1 MINKKILKIS
11 FACILGLVTLA
22 SCNTNNDDEEWYG
35 LGFEVATN
43 SRSQFLIGE
52 KPTAS
57 MFDFIGY
64 EDGEEVKIDPK
75 DVTIEDNKSLTK
87 DDTKLK
93 FKWKNYTTTYD
104 ISVLDSLFSD
114 CSMMEKAL
122 FKYTE
127 PEHTLNKKGTE
138 PDPSSDDVNV
148 NQVDSRAAK
157 KETRTDLDGNR
168 SAYLADVSYGSN
180 FSFDFNTD
188 QEGYLYLYASVASNN
203 YSWGQVSEKYKT
215 SINGSRELDLSKV
228 VEVTNNE
235 KIIPT
240 SENMYIPSSIVT
252 EKQMDE
258 ASSLKSDWERVLYY
272 SLRKFE
278 RKWIGR
284 IPLENGMNS
293 IKLNINKSIGKT
305 FSAYQDMAC
314 GNWKN
319 IEMKFVTKGE
329 KLNPKSLEVLK
340 QPKQNYLVGEK
351 FSLDGALLFLHLDNN
366 LTEEIDISKVKISN
380 TNGLKPQDKFVEIEY
395 QGVKTSIPVT
405 VTNKVVGN
413 LEEDNSPIKYVE
425 PVHDRDKNN
434 KTENEVG
441 EGFIIDTTS
450 TKIGT
455 KRIEN
460 NKFLENVSAYSKFN
474 YSYDAAEQKGKFDVY
489 AYVASNGAKWGDA
502 SKIWPNATNGCLASK
517 AIDFTKFVTLT
528 NNGENGV
535 VSENAKINQ
544 SNLAKNDD
552 KNILGEYDKKDENG
566 KWDSWGTCTY
576 YLLNNFTRVH
586 LGSVD
591 IKKGDNNISIN
602 IGYNGVGFG
611 YASSL
616 CGNWDKIELI
626 YVDDNIDTEVNNVVA
641 INNDT
646 KKSLYSFG
654 EKFVVS
660 DNKFIGYTKD
670 GVECNINNSDV
681 ELIEEC
687 SVVCDTNATIRYNNK
702 EYNIPLKANS
712 NDYKQTFKKLNDET
726 AFVKYVEKSTDEAKK
741 AGIIDQK
748 LSKDKYLEKASTTS
762 YFEFV
767 LDIGEDN
774 KVVDLTA
781 EMASNV
787 YDYRN
792 INTDKEDNYD
802 PEIPGLY
809 DNASGR
815 KFVGSSDMQ
824 INKFVKLTNT
834 VNETTTEFTADETS
848 VVKGHLLNA
857 EDNEMADK
865 FRVNG
870 VLNNNVS
877 WGFATHACMENFQT
891 IHLGQVKLSK
901 GKNVVRINLFG
912 EEYKNSFSFNG
923 IACGNWKSV
932 TLTIK

>member
-11 FACILGLVTLA
+11 FACILSLVTLA

-52 KPTAS
+52 KPTTS
-57 MFDFIGY
+57 MFNFIGY

-75 DVTIEDNKSLTK
+75 DVTIEENKSLTK

-104 ISVLDSLFSD
+104 ISVLDSLVSD
-114 CSMMEKAL
+114 CSLMEKGL

-127 PEHTLNKKGTE
+127 SEHTLNKKGTE
-138 PDPSSDDVNV
+138 PDPSSEDVNV

-157 KETRTDLDGNR
+157 KETRTDFDGNKF
-168 SAYLADVSYGSN
+168 AYLADVSYGSN

-215 SINGSRELDLSKV
+215 SINGSSELDLSKV

-235 KIIPT
+235 KTIST

-258 ASSLKSDWERVLYY
+258 ASSLKSDWEKVLYY

-278 RKWIGR
+278 RKWICK

-293 IKLNINKSIGKT
+293 IKLNINKSTGKT

-351 FSLDGALLFLHLDNN
+351 FSLDGALLFLHTDNN
-366 LTEEIDISKVKISN
+366 LTEEIDISKVIISN
-380 TNGLKPQDKFVEIEY
+380 TKGLMPKDKFVEIEY
-395 QGVKTSIPVT
+395 KGVKTSIPVN

-413 LEEDNSPIKYVE
+413 LEEDNSPIKYIE
-425 PVHDRDKNN
+425 PVHNRDKNN

-441 EGFIIDTTS
+441 EGFTVDTTS
-450 TKIGT
+450 AKIGT

-460 NKFLENVSAYSKFN
+460 NRYLENVSAYSKFN
-474 YSYDAAEQKGKFDVY
+474 YSYDAAEQKGKFDIY

-502 SKIWPNATNGCLASK
+502 SKIWSNATKGCLGSK

-528 NNGENGV
+528 NNGKEYPLN
-535 VSENAKINQ
+535 SDAKIGQ
-544 SNLAKNDD
+544 TDLDESMDP
-552 KNILGEYDKKDENG
+552 NILGEYKENESW
-566 KWDSWGTCTY
+566 KSWGTCTY
-576 YLLNNFTRVH
+576 YLFQNFKRIH
-586 LGSVD
+586 LGTID
-591 IKKGDNNISIN
+591 IKNGKNDISIN
-602 IGYNGVGFG
+602 IGYNQGGFG

-616 CGNWDKIELI
+616 CGNWDRIEFIYMDEETDLSIKEIKIESMPKTT
-626 YVDDNIDTEVNNVVA
+626 YT
-641 INNDT
+641 
-646 KKSLYSFG
+646 FG
-654 EKFVVS
+654 EKFS
-660 DNKFIGYTKD
+660 KDNMKLFGYTADNIEIAIDLNDVEIVDDTPLYNDKD
-670 GVECNINNSDV
+670 VVLRYKGVEF
-681 ELIEEC
+681 
-687 SVVCDTNATIRYNNK
+687 TIPVKVQNTITQN
-702 EYNIPLKANS
+702 
-712 NDYKQTFKKLNDET
+712 FKKLNDET
-726 AFVKYVEKSTDEAKK
+726 NVINYIEMSTDDTKK
-741 AGIIDQK
+741 ANTIYTK
-748 LSKDKYLEKASTTS
+748 LTNEIYIEKVSTTS

-781 EMASNV
+781 EIASNIYV
-787 YDYRN
+787 YKN
-792 INTDKEDNYD
+792 INTDKADNYD

-834 VNETTTEFTADETS
+834 VNETTTEFIADETS

-865 FRVNG
+865 FRVDG
-870 VLNNNVS
+870 VLNNSVS

-912 EEYKNSFSFNG
+912 EEYKNGFSFNG

>member
-11 FACILGLVTLA
+11 FACILSLVTLA

-52 KPTAS
+52 KPTTS
-57 MFDFIGY
+57 MFNFIGY

-75 DVTIEDNKSLTK
+75 DVTIEENKSLTK

-104 ISVLDSLFSD
+104 ISVLDSLVSD
-114 CSMMEKAL
+114 CSLMEKGL

-138 PDPSSDDVNV
+138 PDPSSEDVNV

-157 KETRTDLDGNR
+157 KETRTDFDGNKF
-168 SAYLADVSYGSN
+168 AYLADVSYGSN

-215 SINGSRELDLSKV
+215 SINGSSELDLSKV

-235 KIIPT
+235 KAIST

-258 ASSLKSDWERVLYY
+258 ASSLKSDWEKVLYY

-278 RKWIGR
+278 RKWICK

-293 IKLNINKSIGKT
+293 IKLNINKSTGKT

-351 FSLDGALLFLHLDNN
+351 FSLDGALLFLHTDNN
-366 LTEEIDISKVKISN
+366 LTEEIDISKVIISN
-380 TNGLKPQDKFVEIEY
+380 TKGLMPKDKFVEIEY
-395 QGVKTSIPVT
+395 KGVKTSIPVN

-413 LEEDNSPIKYVE
+413 LEEDNSPIKYIE
-425 PVHDRDKNN
+425 PVHNRDKNN

-441 EGFIIDTTS
+441 EGFTVDTTS
-450 TKIGT
+450 AKIGT

-460 NKFLENVSAYSKFN
+460 NRYLENVSAYSKFN
-474 YSYDAAEQKGKFDVY
+474 YSYDAAEQKGKFDIY

-502 SKIWPNATNGCLASK
+502 SKIWSNATNGCLGSK

-528 NNGENGV
+528 NNGKEYPLN
-535 VSENAKINQ
+535 SDAKIGQ
-544 SNLAKNDD
+544 TDLDESMDP
-552 KNILGEYDKKDENG
+552 NILGEYKENESW
-566 KWDSWGTCTY
+566 KSWGTCTY
-576 YLLNNFTRVH
+576 YLFQNFKRIH
-586 LGSVD
+586 LGTID
-591 IKKGDNNISIN
+591 IKNGKNDISIN
-602 IGYNGVGFG
+602 IGYNQGGFG

-616 CGNWDKIELI
+616 CGNWDRIEFIYMDEETDLSIKEIKIESMPKTT
-626 YVDDNIDTEVNNVVA
+626 YT
-641 INNDT
+641 
-646 KKSLYSFG
+646 FG
-654 EKFVVS
+654 EKFS
-660 DNKFIGYTKD
+660 KDNMKLFGYTADNIEIAIDLNDVEIVDDTPLYNDKD
-670 GVECNINNSDV
+670 VVLRYKGVEF
-681 ELIEEC
+681 
-687 SVVCDTNATIRYNNK
+687 TIPVKVQNTITQN
-702 EYNIPLKANS
+702 
-712 NDYKQTFKKLNDET
+712 FKKLNDET
-726 AFVKYVEKSTDEAKK
+726 NVINYIEMSTDDTKK
-741 AGIIDQK
+741 ANTIYTK
-748 LSKDKYLEKASTTS
+748 LANEIYIEKVSTTS

-781 EMASNV
+781 EIASNIYV
-787 YDYRN
+787 YKN
-792 INTDKEDNYD
+792 INTDKADNYD

-809 DNASGR
+809 DNASGK

-834 VNETTTEFTADETS
+834 VNEKTTEFIADETS

-865 FRVNG
+865 FRVDG
-870 VLNNNVS
+870 VLNNSVS
-877 WGFATHACMENFQT
+877 WGFATHACMENFQA

-912 EEYKNSFSFNG
+912 EEYKNGFSFNG

>member
-22 SCNTNNDDEEWYG
+22 SCNTNNYDEEWYG

-319 IEMKFVTKGE
+319 IEIKFVTKGE

-528 NNGENGV
+528 NNGEEYPLD
-535 VSENAKINQ
+535 SNAKIGQ
-544 SNLAKNDD
+544 TDLDASMDP
-552 KNILGEYDKKDENG
+552 NILGEYKENESW
-566 KWDSWGTCTY
+566 KSWGTCSY
-576 YLLNNFTRVH
+576 YLFQNFKRIH
-586 LGSVD
+586 LGTID
-591 IKKGDNNISIN
+591 IKNGKNDISIN
-602 IGYNGVGFG
+602 IGYNQGGFG

-616 CGNWDKIELI
+616 CGNWDKIEFI
-626 YVDDNIDTEVNNVVA
+626 YIDEETDLSIKE
-641 INNDT
+641 IKIESMPKT
-646 KKSLYSFG
+646 TYTFG
-654 EKFVVS
+654 EKFS
-660 DNKFIGYTKD
+660 KDNMKLFGYTADNIEIAIDLNDVEIVDDTPLYNDKD
-670 GVECNINNSDV
+670 VVLRYKGVEFSIPVKVQN
-681 ELIEEC
+681 
-687 SVVCDTNATIRYNNK
+687 TITQN
-702 EYNIPLKANS
+702 
-712 NDYKQTFKKLNDET
+712 FKKLNDENN
-726 AFVKYVEKSTDEAKK
+726 VINYIEMSTDENKK
-741 AGIIDQK
+741 ANTIYSK
-748 LSKDKYLEKASTTS
+748 LTNEIYIEKVSTTS

-781 EMASNV
+781 EIASNIYV
-787 YDYRN
+787 YKN
-792 INTDKEDNYD
+792 INTDKADNYD

-912 EEYKNSFSFNG
+912 EEYKNGFSFKD